1 MAQKALVNGV
11 AYDIKSG
18 SRCLVNGVGY
28 DIKKGRV
35 LVNGVGYDITIEEAS
50 LVWKLNDTVTQ
61 PWEEFPASFTSK
73 NFMGQTESYDI
84 IRTKAISN
92 GKTDVIYLQYYNS
105 ATSTGSIVYN
115 FESEGWITDV
125 MKNLTFEEPPTGN
138 LLLWLQMNGTPQ

>member
-11 AYDIKSG
+11 AYDVKSG

-28 DIKKGRV
+28 DIKKGRT
-35 LVNGVGYDITIEEAS
+35 LVNGVGYDIKIEEAS

-61 PWEEFPASFTSK
+61 PWEEFLASFTSK
-73 NFMGQTESYDI
+73 GFTGQTESYDI

-138 LLLWLQMNGTPQ
+138 LLKWLQMNGTPQ